1 MEVFNAVHPLLL
13 EQVLLF
19 TGRKKAGVWWH
30 RVAQPWTLELTTENL
45 GRLFE
50 GGEFVNTTRSCF
62 KLSCFSSSRS
72 FTLWKQVFF
81 FLSMKW
87 VDISM
92 DLQSSRKVPFR
103 YCYKMLDQC
112 PSNLSGWRDVRQVH
126 LWEPSPCVGNICF
139 SVRIPLDQLCDLK
152 VRQFSCEGLG
162 EQSNSMLARKE
173 KSLWSKGAKHRCFWL
188 LTPT

>member
-1 MEVFNAVHPLLL
+1 M
-13 EQVLLF
+13 
-19 TGRKKAGVWWH
+19 WH
-30 RVAQPWTLELTTENL
+30 SHTLELTTENL

-72 FTLWKQVFF
+72 FTLWKQVVF

-87 VDISM
+87 VDIPM